1 MQHGKSIVKTNLTKT
16 NTIKINTINRKP
28 KCWALLG
35 PSTIS
40 KIEYSNDTKLLVIQ
54 N

>member
-16 NTIKINTINRKP
+16 NTIKINTIKIN
-28 KCWALLG
+28 
-35 PSTIS
+35 TIS

>member
-16 NTIKINTINRKP
+16 NTIKKKYNKQKTKIN
-28 KCWALLG
+28 
-35 PSTIS
+35 TIS

>member
-16 NTIKINTINRKP
+16 NTIKINTIKIN
-28 KCWALLG
+28 
-35 PSTIS
+35 TIS
-40 KIEYSNDTKLLVIQ
+40 KIEYSNDTMLLVIQ

>member
-16 NTIKINTINRKP
+16 NTIKINTIKIN
-28 KCWALLG
+28 
-35 PSTIS
+35 TIS
-40 KIEYSNDTKLLVIQ
+40 KLEYSNDTMLLVIQ